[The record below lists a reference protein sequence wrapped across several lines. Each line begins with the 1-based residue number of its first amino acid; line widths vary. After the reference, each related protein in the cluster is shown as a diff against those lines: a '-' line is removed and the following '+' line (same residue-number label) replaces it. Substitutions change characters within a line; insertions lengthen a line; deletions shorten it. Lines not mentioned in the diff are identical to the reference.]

1 MAIFQWKGIQGSEI
15 ANGEIEA
22 LNSDE
27 ATKKLKSEKI
37 IVTNI
42 VLISGQEVASTIES
56 SETNETRSSAKVK
69 NTTNKAHKAKSIKVK
84 DKVIFTKKFSTMVAA
99 GLPILQTMSMLEE
112 QQEDP
117 NFKWVV
123 HSITEDIESGS
134 TLSEAFEEHPAI
146 FDTVYVNLIRA
157 GEMSGKLTTFL
168 QKLVIQL
175 EKAERIRK
183 RLKGALSYP
192 IILLCVAFAVITL
205 MLVKVVPIFQEMFE
219 GMGNELPG
227 PTQLIV
233 NVSEFIRDPA
243 RGGTLFAV
251 LIATYFSIK
260 YLKNNNVSFKRKWD
274 RLVLKMPVIGACVH
288 KSTLAKIAMIEGN
301 LAAAGVSVVDSLN
314 IIEKTMTN
322 TVFIEAFAD
331 IKEGISSG
339 NSLSSLYSA
348 NKIFPPTF
356 YQMIAVGEETGNM
369 DEMFAA
375 TAMFYEEE
383 FDLAVDHLTE
393 ALEPIMIVSMGITVG
408 FIIVAMYMPIF
419 QMGSMVGGA

>member
-1 MAIFQWKGIQGSEI
+1 
-15 ANGEIEA
+15 
-22 LNSDE
+22 
-27 ATKKLKSEKI
+27 
-37 IVTNI
+37 
-42 VLISGQEVASTIES
+42 
-56 SETNETRSSAKVK
+56 
-69 NTTNKAHKAKSIKVK
+69 
-84 DKVIFTKKFSTMVAA
+84 
-99 GLPILQTMSMLEE
+99 
-112 QQEDP
+112 
-117 NFKWVV
+117 
-123 HSITEDIESGS
+123 
-134 TLSEAFEEHPAI
+134 
-146 FDTVYVNLIRA
+146 
-157 GEMSGKLTTFL
+157 
-168 QKLVIQL
+168 
-175 EKAERIRK
+175 
-183 RLKGALSYP
+183 
-192 IILLCVAFAVITL
+192 
-205 MLVKVVPIFQEMFE
+205 
-219 GMGNELPG
+219 
-227 PTQLIV
+227 
-233 NVSEFIRDPA
+233 
-243 RGGTLFAV
+243 
-251 LIATYFSIK
+251 
-260 YLKNNNVSFKRKWD
+260 
-274 RLVLKMPVIGACVH
+274 MPVIGACVH